1 MEQSSSVNKISSFGG
16 LFRFLSNF
24 HPAPLL
30 YKGIMYPTSEHAY
43 VSAKTL
49 NENTKLNVAMLATPG
64 EAKKYGRSIKLRP
77 DWNDVK
83 LAIMEEIV
91 REKFIQNPP
100 LLEKLLATED
110 IYLEEGNTW
119 GDTFWGVCDGEG
131 QNHLG
136 KILMKIRTDLNTY
149 TKETQ

>member
-1 MEQSSSVNKISSFGG
+1 
-16 LFRFLSNF
+16 
-24 HPAPLL
+24 
-30 YKGIMYPTSEHAY
+30 MYPTSEHAY